1 LLSNNKIAFI
11 LVYLGSFGAL
21 FSQEWVV
28 YNSTNSPSL
37 LSNEINCIT
46 IQGQKKWIGTS
57 WGLYSLEDDVWTNY
71 SEHLPNNN
79 VKCVSIDNEGSVWV
93 GTIGGLSIY
102 DGQEWTTYNSQNS
115 ILTSHVNH
123 VVFDENNIAYIGTV
137 NGLFTYN
144 DGFSLILNE
153 SSLEPFINVR
163 KLAFSGDSL
172 CIGTV
177 NGGLGY
183 LYDTDVY
190 WKNTN
195 SGLID
200 NTATDLLVDNNKN
213 LWISS
218 PFGGL
223 IAHLPNGTFLN
234 FNSGFF
240 SNWPS
245 NSLTSLCLNDNDMY
259 VGSEGAG
266 FFNFYLEGGVPNTTV
281 FNINNSGLP
290 SNFVQCIVKDEDNVL
305 WLGTNN
311 GLVKWENVQSVQGSL
326 KEPDY
331 EFHGNK
337 IITKEKTYYRV
348 YNSNGKLI
356 KEESSIVLDLNK
368 LSTGFYFVVFNNKF
382 TKKILIN

>member
-1 LLSNNKIAFI
+1 MLSNNKIAFI

-115 ILTSHVNH
+115 ILTNHVNH
-123 VVFDENNIAYIGTV
+123 VIFDENNIAYIGTV
-137 NGLFTYN
+137 SGLFAYN

-266 FFNFYLEGGVPNTTV
+266 FFSFYLEGGVPNTSV
-281 FNINNSGLP
+281 FNIDNSGLP

-368 LSTGFYFVVFNNKF
+368 LSTGFYFVVFNNEF

>member
-1 LLSNNKIAFI
+1 M
-11 LVYLGSFGAL
+11 
-21 FSQEWVV
+21 
-28 YNSTNSPSL
+28 
-37 LSNEINCIT
+37 
-46 IQGQKKWIGTS
+46 
-57 WGLYSLEDDVWTNY
+57 
-71 SEHLPNNN
+71 
-79 VKCVSIDNEGSVWV
+79 
-93 GTIGGLSIY
+93 
-102 DGQEWTTYNSQNS
+102 
-115 ILTSHVNH
+115 
-123 VVFDENNIAYIGTV
+123 
-137 NGLFTYN
+137 
-144 DGFSLILNE
+144 ILNE

-281 FNINNSGLP
+281 FNIDNSGLP

-305 WLGTNN
+305 WLGTNK

-331 EFHGNK
+331 EFHRNK
-337 IITKEKTYYRV
+337 IITTENTYYRV

-356 KEESSIVLDLNK
+356 KEVSSIVLDLNK
-368 LSTGFYFVVFNNKF
+368 LSTGFYFVVFNNEF